1 MNYPTRLSVAKETEN
16 PQPVCRLTNEDCS
29 GPLQRDHVGYNSITQ
44 QAVFQWL
51 CRYHNCT
58 EARELRFFVAN
69 RVLCQKPL
77 TGPLRIKLNEW
88 HVRHGLHAKFKR
100 RIHKLSQK
108 HPLSERF
115 IPGQGQKLADK
126 AVAEGRSIKFRL
138 KPDLYEGKILGF
150 WVQFEGCKPKRIR

>member
-1 MNYPTRLSVAKETEN
+1 MTEETKTRE
-16 PQPVCRLTNEDCS
+16 PICRLKNEDCS
-29 GPLQRDHVGYNSITQ
+29 GPLQRDHVGYDSIAQ

-69 RVLCQKPL
+69 RVLGKRPL
-77 TGPLRIKLNEW
+77 TGPIRIRLNEW
-88 HVRHGLHAKFKR
+88 HVRYGLHVRLKR

-108 HPLSERF
+108 HPLSDKF

-126 AVAEGRSIKFRL
+126 AVAEGPSIRFRM

-150 WVQFEGCKPKRIR
+150 WIQFEGCKPKRIR